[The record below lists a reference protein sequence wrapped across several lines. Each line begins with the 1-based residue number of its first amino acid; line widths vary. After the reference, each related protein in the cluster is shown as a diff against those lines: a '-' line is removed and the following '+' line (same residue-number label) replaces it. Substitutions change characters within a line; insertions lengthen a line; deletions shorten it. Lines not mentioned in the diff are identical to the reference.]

1 MELGIW
7 HAEKY
12 KHTVWYERTIVD
24 ILRNPTYT
32 GCIVYGRVPKSLYQ
46 GIKMHRADPD
56 EWRILPDMH
65 EPIVSRELFDEVQ
78 KILDDR
84 AELAKKKKAK
94 TKEQRDSIVNLFVKR
109 IYCGDCGKRMR
120 FVKKSNPKK
129 SSTHYVCGGY
139 LDSGYKRCFRHSI
152 HAKDV
157 EDAVFSAMKAQLD
170 FCLDQEKLMEKMRG
184 TAAEKNLIDQYVAKV
199 RFLTG
204 ELKQVN
210 KRREGLYENYVEGV
224 LDETDYQYAK
234 KKYDD
239 EYEKLEKKL
248 TEAKRK
254 KKNLDNAL
262 SWNSRWSNAVHQL
275 DGATVLNQALVDA
288 LVSRVL
294 IYEGRRVV
302 VEFKYR
308 EQKAILDKVVAE
320 LQRGCDKNE

>member
-46 GIKMHRADPD
+46 RIKMHRADPD

-120 FVKKSNPKK
+120 FVKKAIRKNPR
-129 SSTHYVCGGY
+129 
-139 LDSGYKRCFRHSI
+139 LI
-152 HAKDV
+152 M
-157 EDAVFSAMKAQLD
+157 SAAD
-170 FCLDQEKLMEKMRG
+170 IWTAAIRGVPG
-184 TAAEKNLIDQYVAKV
+184 TAY
-199 RFLTG
+199 T
-204 ELKQVN
+204 
-210 KRREGLYENYVEGV
+210 
-224 LDETDYQYAK
+224 
-234 KKYDD
+234 
-239 EYEKLEKKL
+239 
-248 TEAKRK
+248 
-254 KKNLDNAL
+254 
-262 SWNSRWSNAVHQL
+262 
-275 DGATVLNQALVDA
+275 
-288 LVSRVL
+288 
-294 IYEGRRVV
+294 
-302 VEFKYR
+302 
-308 EQKAILDKVVAE
+308 
-320 LQRGCDKNE
+320 QRMLRTQSFPL